1 MPKESAG
8 ILMYKRQS
16 DEVLVLL
23 AHPGGPF
30 WRNRD
35 EGAWTIPKGEPEP
48 NEGASEAS
56 RREFEEELG
65 VPATGALQSLGSIRQ
80 RGGKWVEAF
89 AMEGD
94 FDPASL
100 RSNTFEIEWPPRSG
114 RMASFPE
121 VDRAAWLP
129 LAVARRKIL
138 PSQEALLDRLE
149 VLLRDSPPGTGA
161 SP

>member
-8 ILMYKRQS
+8 ILMYKRQG
-16 DEVLVLL
+16 DNVLVLL

-35 EGAWTIPKGEPEP
+35 EGAWTIPKGEPGT
-48 NEGASEAS
+48 NESASEAA

-65 VPATGALQSLGSIRQ
+65 ISVTAALQPLGRIRQ
-80 RGGKWVEAF
+80 QGGKWVEAF
-89 AMEGD
+89 AVEGD
-94 FDPASL
+94 FDPAGL
-100 RSNTFEIEWPPRSG
+100 HSNTFEIEWPPRSG

-121 VDRAAWLP
+121 VDRALWLP
-129 LAVARRKIL
+129 LALARRKIL

-149 VLLRDSPPGTGA
+149 AWLGNSQPGPDTTL
-161 SP
+161 